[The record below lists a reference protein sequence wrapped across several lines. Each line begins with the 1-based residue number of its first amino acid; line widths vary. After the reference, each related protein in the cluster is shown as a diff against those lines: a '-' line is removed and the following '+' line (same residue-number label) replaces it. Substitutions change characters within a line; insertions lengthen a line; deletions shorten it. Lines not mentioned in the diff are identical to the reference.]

1 LSLVTLGLI
10 FFIFT
15 IQKYQGSSESKS
27 HEIHLTKTSSV
38 YIKDSLADVDD
49 DDDISDATENETA
62 PSKLENEGFLD
73 QISNVQQKRQS
84 TSGKSINETS
94 TSNQTNNLLLEGL
107 PTQQELPLKVIEDGY
122 LKESGY
128 VRDVKETEV

>member
-38 YIKDSLADVDD
+38 YIKDSLIDVDD
-49 DDDISDATENETA
+49 DDDATENETT
-62 PSKLENEGFLD
+62 PSKAENEGFLD

-107 PTQQELPLKVIEDGY
+107 PTQQELSLKVIEDGY
-122 LKESGY
+122 VEESGY

>member
-1 LSLVTLGLI
+1 M
-10 FFIFT
+10 
-15 IQKYQGSSESKS
+15 
-27 HEIHLTKTSSV
+27 
-38 YIKDSLADVDD
+38 
-49 DDDISDATENETA
+49 
-62 PSKLENEGFLD
+62 
-73 QISNVQQKRQS
+73 QQKRQS

>member
-1 LSLVTLGLI
+1 MLSLVTLGLI

-49 DDDISDATENETA
+49 DDDISDATENDTT
-62 PSKLENEGFLD
+62 PSKSENEGF
-73 QISNVQQKRQS
+73 
-84 TSGKSINETS
+84 
-94 TSNQTNNLLLEGL
+94 
-107 PTQQELPLKVIEDGY
+107 
-122 LKESGY
+122 
-128 VRDVKETEV
+128 

>member
-1 LSLVTLGLI
+1 MLSLVTLGLI

-27 HEIHLTKTSSV
+27 HEIRLTKTSSV
-38 YIKDSLADVDD
+38 YIKDSLIDVDD
-49 DDDISDATENETA
+49 DDDATENETT
-62 PSKLENEGFLD
+62 PSKAENEGFLD

-107 PTQQELPLKVIEDGY
+107 PTQQELSLKVIEDGY
-122 LKESGY
+122 VEESGY